1 MSTRVSLPRP
11 VSFGH
16 FVRRPVKGGGR
27 AGSSESGIESV
38 ASLPD
43 DAIEVGAV
51 VDAYGVKGGLKITP
65 HAGVGSSGG
74 ALLRARS
81 WWLVK
86 GGVCR
91 AAQVVS
97 SKAHSATVVVQLA
110 GCADRDQALALRG
123 ATVHVRR
130 ADFPALGRDE
140 YYWVDLIGLAVVN
153 ESGDALGQVV
163 DLMDN
168 GAHSILR
175 VEYDEVGQD
184 GRATKAERLIP
195 FVDAYVKTV
204 DPSDRRIV
212 VDWGADY

>member
-1 MSTRVSLPRP
+1 MATRVSSRRP
-11 VSFGH
+11 VSFGP
-16 FVRRPVKGGGR
+16 FVRRPVKGDGR
-27 AGSSESGIESV
+27 AGSSESGIERV
-38 ASLPD
+38 TSLPD

-74 ALLRARS
+74 ALLCASS

-97 SKAHSATVVVQLA
+97 SKAHGVTVVVQLA

-140 YYWVDLIGLAVVN
+140 YYWVDLIGLAVVSA
-153 ESGDALGQVV
+153 SGDALGQVV
-163 DLMDN
+163 DLIDN

-175 VEYDEVGQD
+175 VQYDEIGRD
-184 GRATKAERLIP
+184 GRITKAERLIP

-212 VDWGADY
+212 VDWGMDY